1 MHALLAELES
11 VALNELK
18 REWNGNGD
26 KWATQVFLSVGGV
39 VSCNKSWSCLALPHD
54 VAVSTCMS
62 NNWVTKSLLLQD
74 SK

>member
-26 KWATQVFLSVGGV
+26 KWATKVFFCQLEV
-39 VSCNKSWSCLALPHD
+39 LYRA
-54 VAVSTCMS
+54 
-62 NNWVTKSLLLQD
+62 TKAGLDWFYHMMWQSLLACQTIG
-74 SK
+74 

>member
-26 KWATQVFLSVGGV
+26 KWATKVFF
-39 VSCNKSWSCLALPHD
+39 VSWRFCIAQQKLVLIGF
-54 VAVSTCMS
+54 T
-62 NNWVTKSLLLQD
+62 T
-74 SK
+74 